1 MHQLLVGLELL
12 GTMPFGNGRRVIAQA
27 VMTHGQTQ
35 ARIKVV
41 GILCKDCLQFR
52 NGDRVLAGRVVEHG
66 IVKLILVAGHK
77 LERTHW

>member
-1 MHQLLVGLELL
+1 
-12 GTMPFGNGRRVIAQA
+12 
-27 VMTHGQTQ
+27 MTHGQTQ
-35 ARIKVV
+35 AGIKVV

-52 NGDRVLAGRVVEHG
+52 NGDRVLAGRVVEHS